1 MTRPVPQPVIRIDD
15 LVLDLPAALG
25 PRAGRI
31 ARLVEEKIKGLRI
44 DCQGDCQNDYQDG
57 GNPQKIETMTLA
69 DIKINARA
77 NDNAIAERIV
87 SSLGQSLKER
97 G

>member
-1 MTRPVPQPVIRIDD
+1 MTRPDIQPVIRIND
-15 LVLDLPAALG
+15 LVLDLPAELG
-25 PRAGRI
+25 PRADRI
-31 ARLVEEKIKGLRI
+31 AGLVEEKIKGLRI
-44 DCQGDCQNDYQDG
+44 DYQSDDQDG
-57 GNPQKIETMTLA
+57 GPPQRIETMTLA